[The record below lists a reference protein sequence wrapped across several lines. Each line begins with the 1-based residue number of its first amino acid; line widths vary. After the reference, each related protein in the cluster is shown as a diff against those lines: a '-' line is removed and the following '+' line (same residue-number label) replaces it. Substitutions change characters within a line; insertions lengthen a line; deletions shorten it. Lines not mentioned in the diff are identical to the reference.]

1 MVKKLR
7 KAGFQMGRHRVR
19 TLMKRLKLKIIQ
31 RQAYKVTTQ
40 RKHIHPVADNL
51 INQDF
56 ILNTSIRCGRVM

>member
-1 MVKKLR
+1 
-7 KAGFQMGRHRVR
+7 
-19 TLMKRLKLKIIQ
+19 MKRLKLKIIQ